1 MKTLIVVRHAK
12 SSWNTDENDH
22 DRPLNE
28 RGLNAAPKVGAE
40 IMRRGAIPDR
50 IISSTAVRAATTAK
64 LIAVEISY
72 DLSMIEY
79 SSELYL
85 ANISDFEKV
94 ISNTEEN
101 KGIESIMI
109 VSHNPGSHELCHHL
123 INDCDIDSFITCAVA
138 SINLEIEFWGE
149 INQGVGKLANFFTPH
164 DL

>member
-1 MKTLIVVRHAK
+1 MKTLTVVRHAK
-12 SSWNTDENDH
+12 SSWSTDDNDH

-40 IMRRGAIPDR
+40 IMRRGSMPDR

-64 LIAVEISY
+64 LIASEISY

-109 VSHNPGSHELCHHL
+109 VSLSL
-123 INDCDIDSFITCAVA
+123 IHI
-138 SINLEIEFWGE
+138 
-149 INQGVGKLANFFTPH
+149 
-164 DL
+164 